1 MQNITSSQLSRRSF
15 VGASAAVMAAA
26 AGLSF
31 LGAPAQVN
39 ASEAGTTFVYAIAGD
54 PGSVTNPI
62 TTSDRFGLMTLQ
74 AIYSKLVEVNSDGT
88 VTYLIAES
96 VDEDEDGV
104 TYTLHLRDGIT
115 WSDGEPLNADDVVFT
130 IEAKRDDP
138 AANGH
143 SYFDFGDDGKVEVTK
158 VDDLTV
164 QLVFPF
170 HYAAAFEALGGE
182 LFIAPEHIYANVTD
196 WENNSVNTSPVC
208 SGPYLLEE
216 YLPGQYLKFK
226 ANENYFVRTPS
237 IETVVYQIVTNE
249 TTGQTA
255 IQSGEVNAWIGSPAQ
270 VEQMAIEANG
280 LEVHPYS
287 EGRVAYFCFNAKRV
301 PDERVRKA
309 LFYALDKDQIALAAL
324 LDPSY
329 YELVYTFLPPI
340 NGFYAP
346 DAVEKYGQDVE
357 KAKQLLSEAGAEGIT
372 LKMGFSSSD
381 SLQQVAAVMVQEM
394 AGQVGINVELIGVD
408 STALSNAM
416 RDENNEYD
424 MYFGGYI
431 MGIDPSTYDSLFKS
445 DAAWNYL
452 HYDVNDYPQIDDLFK
467 QGSLETDP
475 DKRHEIY
482 ADLQAAL
489 QDSAMFYPMY
499 SNMRLLVTSANVG
512 GFDEAKLVPIY
523 TFQDLSGLTIG

>member
-1 MQNITSSQLSRRSF
+1 MQPITSSQLSRRSF

-31 LGAPAQVN
+31 LGAPAEVK
-39 ASEAGTTFVYAIAGD
+39 ASQAGTTFVYAIAGD

-96 VDEDEDGV
+96 VDEGDNGV

-115 WSDGEPLNADDVVFT
+115 WSDGEPLNADNVVFT

-138 AANGH
+138 AANGY
-143 SYFDFGDDGKVEVTK
+143 SNFNFGDDGMVEVTK

-164 QLVFPF
+164 ELVFPF
-170 HYAAAFEALGGE
+170 HNAAAFESLGGE
-182 LFIAPEHIYANVTD
+182 LFIAPEHVYKDVAD
-196 WENNSVNTSPVC
+196 WENNGVNTTPVC
-208 SGPYLLEE
+208 SGPYILEE
-216 YLPGQYLKFK
+216 YLPGQYLRFR
-226 ANENYFVRTPS
+226 ANENYFVREPN

-255 IQSGEVNAWIGSPAQ
+255 IQSGEVNAWIGAPAQ

-309 LFYALDKDQIALAAL
+309 LFYALDKEQIALAAL

-329 YELVYTFLPPI
+329 FELVYTFLPPI
-340 NGFYAP
+340 NGFYTTE
-346 DAVEKYGQDVE
+346 VEKYDQDVE
-357 KAKQLLSEAGAEGIT
+357 KAKQLLSEAGAEGVT
-372 LKMGFSSSD
+372 LKMGFSGSD
-381 SLQQVAAVMVQEM
+381 SLQQAAAIMVQEM
-394 AGQVGINVELIGVD
+394 AANVGINVELVGVD

-431 MGIDPSTYDSLFKS
+431 MGVDPSTYDSLFKS

-452 HYDVNDYPQIDDLFK
+452 HYSAEDYPQIDELFN

-475 DKRHEIY
+475 DKRKEIY
-482 ADLQAAL
+482 NDLQAAI
-489 QDSAMFYPMY
+489 QDSAMFYPLY
-499 SNMRLLVTSANVG
+499 SNLRLLVTSANVG